1 MLLEK
6 QHNIKK
12 KKKKGKKYLKYH
24 LGADATESVVLTE
37 ELAKQGFDGIIHI
50 KSFGCTPELN
60 AMPILSKVSE
70 DYGIPIIYFSFD
82 SQDSEVGIE
91 TRLEAFYDM
100 IIAKK
105 KK

>member
-1 MLLEK
+1 M
-6 QHNIKK
+6 
-12 KKKKGKKYLKYH
+12 G
-24 LGADATESVVLTE
+24 
-37 ELAKQGFDGIIHI
+37 
-50 KSFGCTPELN
+50 FGCTPELN
-60 AMPILSKVSE
+60 AMSILSKVSE
-70 DYGIPIIYFSFD
+70 DYNIPIIYFSFD

>member
-1 MLLEK
+1 M
-6 QHNIKK
+6 
-12 KKKKGKKYLKYH
+12 
-24 LGADATESVVLTE
+24 S
-37 ELAKQGFDGIIHI
+37 
-50 KSFGCTPELN
+50 
-60 AMPILSKVSE
+60 ILSKVSE
-70 DYGIPIIYFSFD
+70 DYSIPIIYFSFD